1 MLLPWIGWP
10 SVRIGSALRYV
21 RHRVRAAPWAFLY
34 LVLAAE
40 GLQSKD
46 SLNVSLFDQRVPV
59 IDILGIDLV
68 IVDFV
73 SAGVE

>member
-1 MLLPWIGWP
+1 MLSWIVWP
-10 SVRIGSALRYV
+10 SVRIGSARRFAPYGV
-21 RHRVRAAPWAFLY
+21 RICAMGVLP

-46 SLNVSLFDQRVPV
+46 SLNVSLFDHRIPV

-73 SAGVE
+73 LAGVE

>member
-1 MLLPWIGWP
+1 MGVLP
-10 SVRIGSALRYV
+10 
-21 RHRVRAAPWAFLY
+21 

-40 GLQSKD
+40 GLQSKA

-59 IDILGIDLV
+59 IDILGIDILGIDLV
-68 IVDFV
+68 IVDVV

>member
-1 MLLPWIGWP
+1 MGVLP
-10 SVRIGSALRYV
+10 
-21 RHRVRAAPWAFLY
+21 

-46 SLNVSLFDQRVPV
+46 SLNVSLFDHRIPV

-73 SAGVE
+73 LAGVE